1 MSRVDHPPPDPPHA
15 EPPRSEP
22 PRILVRLLEASLP
35 STLRSQQI
43 LGDLHEEY
51 IARASQGRGRAAL
64 WYLREALGIAV
75 RYARPT
81 EGFVDALSRNVRYSL
96 RRLARSPLF
105 TVVAVVSLGLGIGA
119 NTAMFSLVNAVVLR
133 EKPYE
138 DSHRLVDIFQSS
150 EDFSH
155 GTLSYPDYI
164 DFLEGTTDVFETVGG
179 GQLVA
184 LQADADEGVEL
195 LLAEAVTGNYF
206 ELLGVAAY
214 RGRLLSSEDHVD
226 RGAHP

>member
-1 MSRVDHPPPDPPHA
+1 MRRADPTPPDPPGA
-15 EPPRSEP
+15 GPSRLEP
-22 PRILVRLLEASLP
+22 PRILVRLLEATLP

-51 IARASQGRGRAAL
+51 VSRASNGRGRATL
-64 WYLREALGIAV
+64 WYLREALGIV
-75 RYARPT
+75 LRYARPT
-81 EGFVDALSRNVRYSL
+81 EGFLDALSRNVRYSL
-96 RRLARSPLF
+96 RRLAKSPLF

-119 NTAMFSLVNAVVLR
+119 NTAMFSLVNAVVIR

-155 GTLSYPDYI
+155 GTLSYPDYV

-179 GQLVA
+179 GQLAA
-184 LQADADEGVEL
+184 LQGEL
-195 LLAEAVTGNYF
+195 GEA
-206 ELLGVAAY
+206 
-214 RGRLLSSEDHVD
+214 S
-226 RGAHP
+226 